1 MNKIFSLVV
10 IISGLALQTSAQI
23 ATSSPYS
30 RFGLGDLHENILPE
44 FSAFG
49 GASTAFNNSSTV
61 NPNNPASFTSFKP
74 NSFLFSTGG
83 WHKTTRMQNKTEEH
97 TVNNNAFSHLIVG
110 FPLSEKWGASIGM
123 LPYSSVGYELNSV
136 VVDENNPE
144 HTGTAYYFGDGG
156 ISKIYF
162 GGAYEPIENFSIGL
176 KASYLFGG
184 LNRRK
189 QLVYDDESFMNSR
202 GNSTINLKGYYYE
215 LGLLYKYD
223 ISEEKQLTIGLTANN
238 DSKIR
243 AKKSELVESFEY
255 SGVFEIPKDTF
266 VNNVAWGDV
275 TLPQYISGGL
285 TYSSGDKWLF
295 VADYSMQ
302 NWADYSMLDESD
314 NLANST
320 RISGGMQFTPDFN
333 SITKYYKRMDYRLG
347 GSYSNTPLLFDGNQ
361 LQEMSVSFGFGIP
374 VKKSRTKYDFS
385 CTIGKRGTTEG
396 NLIKEQFVRLGLSVS
411 YDGIWFVK
419 RKYD

>member
-10 IISGLALQTSAQI
+10 IVSGLALQTSAQI

-49 GASTAFNNSSTV
+49 GASTACNNSSTV
-61 NPNNPASFTSFKP
+61 NPNNPASFISFKP

-83 WHKTTRMQNKTEEH
+83 WHKTIRMQNKTEEH

-110 FPLSEKWGASIGM
+110 FPISEKWGASMGM
-123 LPYSSVGYELNSV
+123 LPYSSMGYEINAR
-136 VVDENNPE
+136 DEDYNADMN
-144 HTGTAYYFGDGG
+144 YFGDGG

-162 GGAYEPIENFSIGL
+162 GGAYETSENFSIGL

-189 QLVYDDESFMNSR
+189 QLIYDNESFMNSR
-202 GNSTINLKGYYYE
+202 ANSTINLKGYYYE

-238 DSKIR
+238 DSEIR

-255 SGVFEIPKDTF
+255 SGVFEISKDTF

-275 TLPQYISGGL
+275 TLPQHISGGL
-285 TYSSGDKWLF
+285 TYSSRDKWLF
-295 VADYSMQ
+295 VADYIMQ
-302 NWADYSMLDESD
+302 NWADYSMFDESD

-320 RISGGMQFTPDFN
+320 RVSGGMQYTPDFN

-347 GSYSNTPLLFDGNQ
+347 GSFSKTPLLFDGNQ

>member
-1 MNKIFSLVV
+1 
-10 IISGLALQTSAQI
+10 
-23 ATSSPYS
+23 
-30 RFGLGDLHENILPE
+30 
-44 FSAFG
+44 
-49 GASTAFNNSSTV
+49 
-61 NPNNPASFTSFKP
+61 
-74 NSFLFSTGG
+74 
-83 WHKTTRMQNKTEEH
+83 MQNKTEEH

-110 FPLSEKWGASIGM
+110 FPLSEKWGASMGM
-123 LPYSSVGYELNSV
+123 LPYSSVGYEINAR
-136 VVDENNPE
+136 DEDYNADMN
-144 HTGTAYYFGDGG
+144 YFGDGG

-189 QLVYDDESFMNSR
+189 KLIFDDESFMNSR
-202 GNSTINLKGYYYE
+202 ANSTINLKGYYYE
-215 LGLLYKYD
+215 LGLLYKHN
-223 ISEEKQLTIGLTANN
+223 ISEEKQISFGFTTNN

-243 AKKSELVESFEY
+243 SKRTELVESFEY
-255 SGVFEIPKDTF
+255 SGFFETPKDTF
-266 VNNVAWGDV
+266 VNKIEWGDV
-275 TLPQYISGGL
+275 NLPKYVCGGL
-285 TYSSGDKWLF
+285 TYRNGKKWLF
-295 VADYSMQ
+295 VVDYSIQ
-302 NWADYSMLDESD
+302 NWSDYSLLDESD
-314 NLANST
+314 DLANST

-385 CTIGKRGTTEG
+385 CTIGKRGTTDD

>member
-30 RFGLGDLHENILPE
+30 RFGLGDLHQNSLPE

-49 GASTAFNNSSTV
+49 GASIGCSNAATI
-61 NPNNPASFTSFKP
+61 NPSNPASYTSFRP
-74 NSFLFSTGG
+74 NSFLLSTGG

-97 TVNNNAFSHLIVG
+97 TVNNNAFSHFLIG
-110 FPLSEKWGASIGM
+110 FPLSKKMGASIGM
-123 LPYSSVGYELNSV
+123 LPYSSIGYELNARNEGYNA
-136 VVDENNPE
+136 DMN
-144 HTGTAYYFGDGG
+144 YFGDGG

-162 GGAYEPIENFSIGL
+162 GGAYEPFKNFSIGAN
-176 KASYLFGG
+176 ASYLFGG

-189 QLVYDDESFMNSR
+189 QLVYEDESFMNSR

-215 LGLLYKYD
+215 LGLLYKHD
-223 ISEEKQLTIGLTANN
+223 ISEEKQLTIGFTANN
-238 DSKIR
+238 GSEIR

-255 SGVFEIPKDTF
+255 SGGVEFSKDIF

-285 TYSSGDKWLF
+285 TYSTGNKWLF

-302 NWADYSMLDESD
+302 NWADYSIFDESD

-320 RISGGMQFTPDFN
+320 RVSGGMQYTPDFN
-333 SITKYYKRMDYRLG
+333 SITKYYKRIDYRLG
-347 GSYSNTPLLFDGNQ
+347 ASYSNTPLLFDGNQ

-385 CTIGKRGTTEG
+385 CTIGKRGATND

>member
-83 WHKTTRMQNKTEEH
+83 WHKTTRMQNKTKEH

-110 FPLSEKWGASIGM
+110 FPLSEKWGASMGM
-123 LPYSSVGYELNSV
+123 LPYSSVGYEINARNE
-136 VVDENNPE
+136 DYNADMN
-144 HTGTAYYFGDGG
+144 YFGDGG

-189 QLVYDDESFMNSR
+189 QLIFDDESFMNSR
-202 GNSTINLKGYYYE
+202 ANSTINLKGYYYE
-215 LGLLYKYD
+215 LGLLYKHN
-223 ISEEKQLTIGLTANN
+223 ISEEKQISFGFTTNN

-243 AKKSELVESFEY
+243 SKRTELVESFEY
-255 SGVFEIPKDTF
+255 SGFFETPKDTF
-266 VNNVAWGDV
+266 VNRIEWGV
-275 TLPQYISGGL
+275 VNLPKYVCGGL
-285 TYSSGDKWLF
+285 TYRNGKKWLF

-302 NWADYSMLDESD
+302 NWSDYSLLDESD
-314 NLANST
+314 DLANNT

-385 CTIGKRGTTEG
+385 CTIGKRGTTDD

>member
-30 RFGLGDLHENILPE
+30 RFGLGDLHQNSLPE

-49 GASTAFNNSSTV
+49 GASIGCSNASTI
-61 NPNNPASFTSFKP
+61 NPSNPASYTSFRP
-74 NSFLFSTGG
+74 NSFLLSTGG
-83 WHKTTRMQNKTEEH
+83 WHKTTRMQNSFAEH
-97 TVNNNAFSHLIVG
+97 TVNNNAFSHFLIG
-110 FPLSEKWGASIGM
+110 FPLSKKMGASIGM
-123 LPYSSVGYELNSV
+123 LPYSSIGYELNAR
-136 VVDENNPE
+136 NK
-144 HTGTAYYFGDGG
+144 AYNADMNYFGDGG

-162 GGAYEPIENFSIGL
+162 GGAYEPFNNFSIGAN
-176 KASYLFGG
+176 ASYLFGG

-189 QLVYDDESFMNSR
+189 QLIYDDESFMNSR

-238 DSKIR
+238 DSEIR

-255 SGVFEIPKDTF
+255 SGFFETPKDTF
-266 VNNVAWGDV
+266 VNKIEWGDV
-275 TLPQYISGGL
+275 NLPKYVCGGL
-285 TYSSGDKWLF
+285 TYRNGKKWLF

-302 NWADYSMLDESD
+302 NWADYSLLDESD
-314 NLANST
+314 DLANST

>member
-83 WHKTTRMQNKTEEH
+83 WHKTTRMQNKTKEH

-110 FPLSEKWGASIGM
+110 FPLSEKWGASMGM
-123 LPYSSVGYELNSV
+123 LPYSSVGYEINARNE
-136 VVDENNPE
+136 DYNADMN
-144 HTGTAYYFGDGG
+144 YFGDGG

-189 QLVYDDESFMNSR
+189 QLIFDDESFMNSR
-202 GNSTINLKGYYYE
+202 ANSTINLKGYYYE
-215 LGLLYKYD
+215 LGLLYKHN
-223 ISEEKQLTIGLTANN
+223 ISEEKQISFGFTTNN

-243 AKKSELVESFEY
+243 SKRTELVESFEY
-255 SGVFEIPKDTF
+255 SGFFETPKDTF
-266 VNNVAWGDV
+266 VNKIEWGV
-275 TLPQYISGGL
+275 VNLPKYVCGGL
-285 TYSSGDKWLF
+285 TYRNGKKWLF

-302 NWADYSMLDESD
+302 NWSDYSLLDESD
-314 NLANST
+314 DLANNT

-333 SITKYYKRMDYRLG
+333 SITKYYKRIDYRLG

-385 CTIGKRGTTEG
+385 CTIGKRGTTDD

>member
-1 MNKIFSLVV
+1 MNKILSLVV
-10 IISGLALQTSAQI
+10 IISSLALQATAQI

-30 RFGLGDLHENILPE
+30 RFGLGDLHQNSLPA

-49 GASTAFNNSSTV
+49 GASIGFSNATTI
-61 NPNNPASFTSFKP
+61 NPSNPASFTSFNP
-74 NSFLFSTGG
+74 NSFLLSTGG

-97 TVNNNAFSHLIVG
+97 TVNNNAFSHFLIG
-110 FPLSEKWGASIGM
+110 FPLSKKMGASIGM
-123 LPYSSVGYELNSV
+123 LPYSSIGYELNARN
-136 VVDENNPE
+136 E
-144 HTGTAYYFGDGG
+144 AYNADMNYFGDGG

-162 GGAYEPIENFSIGL
+162 GGAYEPFKNFSVGVN
-176 KASYLFGG
+176 ASYLFGA

-189 QLVYDDESFMNSR
+189 QLIYDDESFMNSR
-202 GNSTINLKGYYYE
+202 GNSTINVKGYYYE

-223 ISEEKQLTIGLTANN
+223 ISEDQQLIIGLTANN
-238 DSKIR
+238 DSEIT

-266 VNNVAWGDV
+266 VNNVSWGDV
-275 TLPQYISGGL
+275 TLPQYISGGI

-302 NWADYSMLDESD
+302 NWAVYSIFDESD

-320 RISGGMQFTPDFN
+320 RISGGIQFTPDYN

-347 GSYSNTPLLFDGNQ
+347 GSYSNTPLLFFDGNQ

-385 CTIGKRGTTEG
+385 CTIGKRGTTEW

>member
-30 RFGLGDLHENILPE
+30 RFGLGDLHQNSIPE

-49 GASTAFNNSSTV
+49 GASIGCSNASTI
-61 NPNNPASFTSFKP
+61 NPSNPASFTSFKP
-74 NSFLFSTGG
+74 NSFLLSTGG

-97 TVNNNAFSHLIVG
+97 TVNNNAFSHFLIG
-110 FPLSEKWGASIGM
+110 FPLSKKMGASIGM
-123 LPYSSVGYELNSV
+123 LPYSSIGYELNAR
-136 VVDENNPE
+136 NK
-144 HTGTAYYFGDGG
+144 AYNADMNYFGDGG

-162 GGAYEPIENFSIGL
+162 GGAYEPFNNFSIGAN
-176 KASYLFGG
+176 ASYLFGG

-189 QLVYDDESFMNSR
+189 QLIYDDESFMNSR

-238 DSKIR
+238 DSEIR

-314 NLANST
+314 DLANST

-411 YDGIWFVK
+411 YNGIWFVK

>member
-49 GASTAFNNSSTV
+49 GASTAFYSSSTV
-61 NPNNPASFTSFKP
+61 NPNNPATFTFIKP

-83 WHKTTRMQNKTEEH
+83 WHKTTIMRDKTEEH

-110 FPLSEKWGASIGM
+110 FPLSKRWGASMGM
-123 LPYSSVGYELNSV
+123 LPYSSVGYEINARNE
-136 VVDENNPE
+136 DYNADMN
-144 HTGTAYYFGDGG
+144 YFGDGG

-189 QLVYDDESFMNSR
+189 QLIFDDESFMNSR
-202 GNSTINLKGYYYE
+202 ANSTINLKGYYYE
-215 LGLLYKYD
+215 LGLLYKHN
-223 ISEEKQLTIGLTANN
+223 ISEEKQISFGFTTNN

-243 AKKSELVESFEY
+243 SKRTELVESFEY
-255 SGVFEIPKDTF
+255 SGFFETPKDTF
-266 VNNVAWGDV
+266 VNKIEWGDV
-275 TLPQYISGGL
+275 NLPKYVCGGL
-285 TYSSGDKWLF
+285 TYRNGKKWLF

-302 NWADYSMLDESD
+302 NWSDYSLLDESD
-314 NLANST
+314 DLANST

-385 CTIGKRGTTEG
+385 CTIGKRGTTDD

>member
-49 GASTAFNNSSTV
+49 GASTAFYSSSTV
-61 NPNNPASFTSFKP
+61 NPNNPATFTFIKP

-83 WHKTTRMQNKTEEH
+83 WHKTTIMRDKTEEH

-110 FPLSEKWGASIGM
+110 FPLSKRWGASMGM
-123 LPYSSVGYELNSV
+123 LPYSSVGYEINARNEDYNADLN
-136 VVDENNPE
+136 
-144 HTGTAYYFGDGG
+144 YFGDGG

-162 GGAYEPIENFSIGL
+162 GGAYEPIHNFSIGL

-189 QLVYDDESFMNSR
+189 QLIFDDDSFMNSR
-202 GNSTINLKGYYYE
+202 ANSTINIKGYYYE

-223 ISEEKQLTIGLTANN
+223 ISDEKYLTLGLTANN
-238 DSKIR
+238 DSEIR
-243 AKKSELVESFEY
+243 AKKSDLVESFVF
-255 SGVFEIPKDTF
+255 SGFFETTKDTF
-266 VNNVAWGDV
+266 VNKIEWGDV
-275 TLPQYISGGL
+275 NLPKYISGGL
-285 TYSSGDKWLF
+285 TYRNGKKWIF
-295 VADYSMQ
+295 VADYSVQ
-302 NWADYSMLDESD
+302 NWSDYSLLDESD
-314 NLANST
+314 DLANSMK
-320 RISGGMQFTPDFN
+320 IAGGIQFTPDYN
-333 SITKYYKRMDYRLG
+333 SITKYYRRIDYRLG
-347 GSYSNTPLLFDGNQ
+347 ASYSNTPLMLEGNQ
-361 LQEMSVSFGFGIP
+361 LKEMSVSFGFGIP

-396 NLIKEQFVRLGLSVS
+396 NLIKEQFARLGLSVT

>member
-61 NPNNPASFTSFKP
+61 NSNNPASFTSFKP

-110 FPLSEKWGASIGM
+110 FPLSEKWGASMGM
-123 LPYSSVGYELNSV
+123 LPYSSVGYEISAREEDYNAGM
-136 VVDENNPE
+136 N
-144 HTGTAYYFGDGG
+144 YFGDGG

-189 QLVYDDESFMNSR
+189 QLIFDDESFMNSR
-202 GNSTINLKGYYYE
+202 ANSTINLKGYYYE
-215 LGLLYKYD
+215 LGLLYKHN
-223 ISEEKQLTIGLTANN
+223 ISEEKQISFGFTTNN

-243 AKKSELVESFEY
+243 SKRTELVESFEY
-255 SGVFEIPKDTF
+255 SGFIETPKDTF
-266 VNNVAWGDV
+266 VNKIEWGV
-275 TLPQYISGGL
+275 VNLPKYVCWGL
-285 TYSSGDKWLF
+285 TYKNGKKWLF

-302 NWADYSMLDESD
+302 NWADYSLLDESD
-314 NLANST
+314 DLANSMK
-320 RISGGMQFTPDFN
+320 IAGGMQFTPDYN
-333 SITKYYKRMDYRLG
+333 SITKYFKRIDYRLG
-347 GSYSNTPLLFDGNQ
+347 ASYINTPLLLEGNQ
-361 LQEMSVSFGFGIP
+361 LKEMSVSFGFGIP

-385 CTIGKRGTTEG
+385 CTIGKRGAIEG

>member
-30 RFGLGDLHENILPE
+30 RFGLGDLHQNSIPE

-49 GASTAFNNSSTV
+49 GASIGCSNASTI
-61 NPNNPASFTSFKP
+61 NPSNPASYTSFKP
-74 NSFLFSTGG
+74 NSFLLSTGG
-83 WHKTTRMQNKTEEH
+83 WHKTTRMQNSSAEH
-97 TVNNNAFSHLIVG
+97 TVNNNAFSHFLIG
-110 FPLSEKWGASIGM
+110 FPLSKKMGASIGM
-123 LPYSSVGYELNSV
+123 LPYSSIGYELNARN
-136 VVDENNPE
+136 E
-144 HTGTAYYFGDGG
+144 AYNADMNYFGDGG

-162 GGAYEPIENFSIGL
+162 GGAYEPFNNFSIGAN
-176 KASYLFGG
+176 ASYLFGG

-189 QLVYDDESFMNSR
+189 QLIYDDESFMNSR

-223 ISEEKQLTIGLTANN
+223 ISEEQQLTIGLTANN
-238 DSKIR
+238 DSEIR

-255 SGVFEIPKDTF
+255 SGVFEIPKDMF
-266 VNNVAWGDV
+266 VDTVAWDDV
-275 TLPQYISGGL
+275 TLPQYISGGI

-302 NWADYSMLDESD
+302 NWADYSMFDESD

-320 RISGGMQFTPDFN
+320 RISGGMQFIPDYN

>member
-30 RFGLGDLHENILPE
+30 RFGLGDLHENVLPE

-110 FPLSEKWGASIGM
+110 FPLSEKWGASMGM
-123 LPYSSVGYELNSV
+123 LPYSSVGYEINAR
-136 VVDENNPE
+136 DEDYNADMN
-144 HTGTAYYFGDGG
+144 YFGDGG

-189 QLVYDDESFMNSR
+189 QLIFDDESFMNSR
-202 GNSTINLKGYYYE
+202 ANSTINLKGYYYE
-215 LGLLYKYD
+215 LGLLYKD
-223 ISEEKQLTIGLTANN
+223 GVSGVITKDPNKAIKLFTTSAREEKGVVEFDYTI
-238 DSKIR
+238 
-243 AKKSELVESFEY
+243 KKKVLLLKVLL
-255 SGVFEIPKDTF
+255 K
-266 VNNVAWGDV
+266 
-275 TLPQYISGGL
+275 
-285 TYSSGDKWLF
+285 
-295 VADYSMQ
+295 MQ
-302 NWADYSMLDESD
+302 KKLCK
-314 NLANST
+314 
-320 RISGGMQFTPDFN
+320 MQ
-333 SITKYYKRMDYRLG
+333 K
-347 GSYSNTPLLFDGNQ
+347 
-361 LQEMSVSFGFGIP
+361 
-374 VKKSRTKYDFS
+374 
-385 CTIGKRGTTEG
+385 
-396 NLIKEQFVRLGLSVS
+396 
-411 YDGIWFVK
+411 
-419 RKYD
+419 

>member
-30 RFGLGDLHENILPE
+30 RFGLGDLHQNSIPE

-49 GASTAFNNSSTV
+49 GASIGCSNASTI
-61 NPNNPASFTSFKP
+61 NPSNPASFTSFKP
-74 NSFLFSTGG
+74 NSFLLSTGG
-83 WHKTTRMQNKTEEH
+83 WHKTTRMQNSSAEH
-97 TVNNNAFSHLIVG
+97 TVNNNAFSHFLIG
-110 FPLSEKWGASIGM
+110 FPLSKKMGASIGM
-123 LPYSSVGYELNSV
+123 LPYSSIGYELNARN
-136 VVDENNPE
+136 E
-144 HTGTAYYFGDGG
+144 AYNADMNYFGDGG

-162 GGAYEPIENFSIGL
+162 GGAYEPFNNFSIGAN
-176 KASYLFGG
+176 ASYLFGG

-189 QLVYDDESFMNSR
+189 QLIYDDESFMNSR

-238 DSKIR
+238 DSEIR

-255 SGVFEIPKDTF
+255 SGVFEIPKDMF
-266 VNNVAWGDV
+266 VDTVAWDDV
-275 TLPQYISGGL
+275 TLPQYISSGI

-302 NWADYSMLDESD
+302 NWADYSMFDESD

-320 RISGGMQFTPDFN
+320 RISGGMQYTPDFN

>member
-110 FPLSEKWGASIGM
+110 FPLSEKWGASMGM
-123 LPYSSVGYELNSV
+123 LPYSSVGYEINAR
-136 VVDENNPE
+136 DEDYNADMN
-144 HTGTAYYFGDGG
+144 YFGDGG

-189 QLVYDDESFMNSR
+189 QLIFDDESFMNSR

>member
-23 ATSSPYS
+23 STSSPYS

-44 FSAFG
+44 FLAFG
-49 GASTAFNNSSTV
+49 GASTAFSSSSTV

-83 WHKTTRMQNKTEEH
+83 WHKTTRMQNKTEKH

-110 FPLSEKWGASIGM
+110 FPLSEKWGASMGM
-123 LPYSSVGYELNSV
+123 LPYSSVGYEINTRNE
-136 VVDENNPE
+136 DYNANMN
-144 HTGTAYYFGDGG
+144 YFGDGG

-162 GGAYEPIENFSIGL
+162 GGAYEPIENISIGL

-189 QLVYDDESFMNSR
+189 QLIFDDESFMNSR
-202 GNSTINLKGYYYE
+202 ANSSINLKGYYYE
-215 LGLLYKYD
+215 LGLLYTHN
-223 ISEEKQLTIGLTANN
+223 ISEEQQISFGFTTNN

-243 AKKSELVESFEY
+243 SNRTELVESFEY
-255 SGVFEIPKDTF
+255 SGLFETPKDTF
-266 VNNVAWGDV
+266 VNKIEWGDIN
-275 TLPQYISGGL
+275 LPKYACGGL
-285 TYSSGDKWLF
+285 SYRNGKKWLF
-295 VADYSMQ
+295 VADYSIQ
-302 NWADYSMLDESD
+302 NWSDYSLLDESD
-314 NLANST
+314 DLANSMKIT
-320 RISGGMQFTPDFN
+320 GGMQFTPDYN
-333 SITKYYKRMDYRLG
+333 SITKYYKRIDYRMG
-347 GSYSNTPLLFDGNQ
+347 ASYSNTPLLLEGNQ
-361 LQEMSVSFGFGIP
+361 LKEMSVSFGFGIP

-385 CTIGKRGTTEG
+385 CTIGERGTTDD

>member
-30 RFGLGDLHENILPE
+30 RFGLGDLHQNSIPE

-49 GASTAFNNSSTV
+49 GASIGCSNASTI
-61 NPNNPASFTSFKP
+61 NPSNPASFTSFKP
-74 NSFLFSTGG
+74 NSFLLSTGG
-83 WHKTTRMQNKTEEH
+83 WHKTTRMQNSSAEH
-97 TVNNNAFSHLIVG
+97 TVNNNAFSHFLIG
-110 FPLSEKWGASIGM
+110 FPLSKKMGASIGM
-123 LPYSSVGYELNSV
+123 LPYSSIGYELNARN
-136 VVDENNPE
+136 E
-144 HTGTAYYFGDGG
+144 AYNADMNYFGDGG

-162 GGAYEPIENFSIGL
+162 GGAYEPFNNFSIGAN
-176 KASYLFGG
+176 ASYLFGG

-189 QLVYDDESFMNSR
+189 QLIYDDESFMNSR

-238 DSKIR
+238 DSEIR

-275 TLPQYISGGL
+275 TLPQYISGGI

-302 NWADYSMLDESD
+302 NWADYSMFDESD

-320 RISGGMQFTPDFN
+320 RISGGMQYTPDFN

>member
-30 RFGLGDLHENILPE
+30 RFGLGDLYQNSLPE

-49 GASTAFNNSSTV
+49 GASIGCSNALTV

-110 FPLSEKWGASIGM
+110 FPLSEKWGASMGM
-123 LPYSSVGYELNSV
+123 LPYSSVGYEINAR
-136 VVDENNPE
+136 DEDYNADMN
-144 HTGTAYYFGDGG
+144 YFGDGG

-189 QLVYDDESFMNSR
+189 QLIFDDESFMNSR
-202 GNSTINLKGYYYE
+202 ANSTINLKGYYYE
-215 LGLLYKYD
+215 LGLLYKHN
-223 ISEEKQLTIGLTANN
+223 ISEEKQISFGFTTNN

-243 AKKSELVESFEY
+243 SKRTELVESFEY
-255 SGVFEIPKDTF
+255 SGFFEIPKDTF
-266 VNNVAWGDV
+266 VNKIEWGDV
-275 TLPQYISGGL
+275 NLPKYVCGGL
-285 TYSSGDKWLF
+285 AYRNGKKWLF

-302 NWADYSMLDESD
+302 NWSDYSLLDESD
-314 NLANST
+314 DLANST

-385 CTIGKRGTTEG
+385 CTIGKRGTSEG

>member
-10 IISGLALQTSAQI
+10 IISGLALQTTAQI

-61 NPNNPASFTSFKP
+61 NPNNPATFTSFKP

-83 WHKTTRMQNKTEEH
+83 WHKTTRMQNKTKEH

-110 FPLSEKWGASIGM
+110 FPLSEKWGASMGM
-123 LPYSSVGYELNSV
+123 LPYSSVGYEINARNE
-136 VVDENNPE
+136 DYNADMN
-144 HTGTAYYFGDGG
+144 YFGDGG

-189 QLVYDDESFMNSR
+189 QLIFDDESFMNSR
-202 GNSTINLKGYYYE
+202 ANSTINLKGYYYE
-215 LGLLYKYD
+215 LGLLYKHN
-223 ISEEKQLTIGLTANN
+223 ISEEKQISFGFTTNN

-243 AKKSELVESFEY
+243 SKRTELVESFEY
-255 SGVFEIPKDTF
+255 SGFFETPKDTF
-266 VNNVAWGDV
+266 VNKIEWGV
-275 TLPQYISGGL
+275 VNLPKYVCGGL
-285 TYSSGDKWLF
+285 TYRNGKKWLF

-302 NWADYSMLDESD
+302 NWSDYSLLDESD
-314 NLANST
+314 DLANNT

-385 CTIGKRGTTEG
+385 CTIGKRGTTDD

>member
-1 MNKIFSLVV
+1 MHKIFSLVV

-30 RFGLGDLHENILPE
+30 RFGLGDLHENILPK

-49 GASTAFNNSSTV
+49 GPSTAFSGSSTV

-83 WHKTTRMQNKTEEH
+83 WHKTTRMQNITEEH
-97 TVNNNAFSHLIVG
+97 TANNNAFSHLIVG
-110 FPLSEKWGASIGM
+110 FPLSEKWGASMGM
-123 LPYSSVGYELNSV
+123 LPYSSVGYEINAR
-136 VVDENNPE
+136 DKYYNADMN
-144 HTGTAYYFGDGG
+144 YFGDGG

-162 GGAYEPIENFSIGL
+162 GGAYEPFKNFSIGVN
-176 KASYLFGG
+176 ASYLFGG

-189 QLVYDDESFMNSR
+189 QLIYDDESFFHSR

-223 ISEEKQLTIGLTANN
+223 ISEEKQLTLGLTANN
-238 DSKIR
+238 DSEIR

-255 SGVFEIPKDTF
+255 SGIFEIPKDTSHIIYT
-266 VNNVAWGDV
+266 WGDV

-302 NWADYSMLDESD
+302 NWADYSMFDESD
-314 NLANST
+314 NLENST
-320 RISGGMQFTPDFN
+320 RISGGMQFTPDYN

-374 VKKSRTKYDFS
+374 VRKSRTKYDFS

>member
-30 RFGLGDLHENILPE
+30 RFGLGDLHENVLPE

-110 FPLSEKWGASIGM
+110 FPLSEKWGASMGM
-123 LPYSSVGYELNSV
+123 LPYSSVGYEINAR
-136 VVDENNPE
+136 DEDYNADMN
-144 HTGTAYYFGDGG
+144 YFGDGG

-189 QLVYDDESFMNSR
+189 KLIFDDESFMNSR
-202 GNSTINLKGYYYE
+202 ANSTINLKGYYYE
-215 LGLLYKYD
+215 LGLLYKHN
-223 ISEEKQLTIGLTANN
+223 ISEEKQISFGFTTNN

-243 AKKSELVESFEY
+243 SKRTELVESFEY
-255 SGVFEIPKDTF
+255 SGFFETPKDTF
-266 VNNVAWGDV
+266 VNKIEWGDV
-275 TLPQYISGGL
+275 NLPKYVCGGL
-285 TYSSGDKWLF
+285 TYRNGKKWLF
-295 VADYSMQ
+295 VVDYSIQ
-302 NWADYSMLDESD
+302 NWSDYSLLDESD
-314 NLANST
+314 DLANST

-374 VKKSRTKYDFS
+374 VKKSRTKYDVS
-385 CTIGKRGTTEG
+385 LTLGQRGTTD
-396 NLIKEQFVRLGLSVS
+396 NSLIKEQFVKFGLSVS

>member
-30 RFGLGDLHENILPE
+30 RFGLGDLHENVLPE

-97 TVNNNAFSHLIVG
+97 TVNNNAFSHLILG
-110 FPLSEKWGASIGM
+110 FPLSEKWGASMGM
-123 LPYSSVGYELNSV
+123 LPYSSVGYEINAR
-136 VVDENNPE
+136 DEDYNADMN
-144 HTGTAYYFGDGG
+144 YFGDGG

-189 QLVYDDESFMNSR
+189 QLIFDDESFMNSR
-202 GNSTINLKGYYYE
+202 ANSTINLKGYYYE
-215 LGLLYKYD
+215 LGLLYKHN
-223 ISEEKQLTIGLTANN
+223 ISEEKQISFGFTTNN

-243 AKKSELVESFEY
+243 SKRTELVESFEY
-255 SGVFEIPKDTF
+255 SGFFETPKDTF
-266 VNNVAWGDV
+266 VNKIEWGDV
-275 TLPQYISGGL
+275 NLPKYVCGGL
-285 TYSSGDKWLF
+285 TYRNGKKWLF
-295 VADYSMQ
+295 VADYSVQ
-302 NWADYSMLDESD
+302 NWSDYSLLDESD
-314 NLANST
+314 DLANST

-385 CTIGKRGTTEG
+385 CTIGKRGTTDD

>member
-1 MNKIFSLVV
+1 MKKIFSLVV

-30 RFGLGDLHENILPE
+30 RFGLGDLHQNSLPE

-49 GASTAFNNSSTV
+49 GASIGCSNASTI
-61 NPNNPASFTSFKP
+61 NPSNPASYTSFRP
-74 NSFLFSTGG
+74 NSFLLSTGG
-83 WHKTTRMQNKTEEH
+83 WHKTTRMQNSFAEH
-97 TVNNNAFSHLIVG
+97 TVNNNAFSHFLIG
-110 FPLSEKWGASIGM
+110 FPLSKKMGASIGM
-123 LPYSSVGYELNSV
+123 LPYSSIGYELNAR
-136 VVDENNPE
+136 NK
-144 HTGTAYYFGDGG
+144 AYNADMNYFGDGG

-162 GGAYEPIENFSIGL
+162 GGAYEPFNNFSIGAN
-176 KASYLFGG
+176 ASYLFGG

-189 QLVYDDESFMNSR
+189 QLIYDDESFMNSR

-238 DSKIR
+238 DSEIR

-255 SGVFEIPKDTF
+255 SGFFETPKDTF
-266 VNNVAWGDV
+266 VNKIEWGDV
-275 TLPQYISGGL
+275 NLPKYVCGGL
-285 TYSSGDKWLF
+285 TYRNGKKWLF

-302 NWADYSMLDESD
+302 NWADYSLLDESD
-314 NLANST
+314 DLANST

>member
-1 MNKIFSLVV
+1 MYKIFSLVV

-30 RFGLGDLHENILPE
+30 RFGLGDLHENILTE
-44 FSAFG
+44 FLAFG
-49 GASTAFNNSSTV
+49 GASTAFNKSSTV

-110 FPLSEKWGASIGM
+110 FPLSEKWGASMGM
-123 LPYSSVGYELNSV
+123 LPYSSVGYEINAR
-136 VVDENNPE
+136 DEDYNADMN
-144 HTGTAYYFGDGG
+144 YFGDGG

-189 QLVYDDESFMNSR
+189 QLIFDDESFMNSR
-202 GNSTINLKGYYYE
+202 ANSTINLKGYFYE
-215 LGLLYKYD
+215 LGLLYKHN
-223 ISEEKQLTIGLTANN
+223 ISEEKQISFGFTTNN

-243 AKKSELVESFEY
+243 SKRTELVESFEY
-255 SGVFEIPKDTF
+255 SGFFETPKDTF
-266 VNNVAWGDV
+266 VNKIEWGDV
-275 TLPQYISGGL
+275 NLPKYVSGGF
-285 TYSSGDKWLF
+285 TYRNGEKWLF

-302 NWADYSMLDESD
+302 NWSDYSLFDESD
-314 NLANST
+314 DLANST

-333 SITKYYKRMDYRLG
+333 SITKYYKRMDYRIG

>member
-30 RFGLGDLHENILPE
+30 RFGLGDLHQNSIPE

-49 GASTAFNNSSTV
+49 GASIGCSNASTV

-74 NSFLFSTGG
+74 NSFLLSTGG
-83 WHKTTRMQNKTEEH
+83 WHKTTRMQNSSAEH
-97 TVNNNAFSHLIVG
+97 TVNNNAFSHFLIG
-110 FPLSEKWGASIGM
+110 FPLSEKMGASIGM
-123 LPYSSVGYELNSV
+123 LPYSSIGYELNARN
-136 VVDENNPE
+136 E
-144 HTGTAYYFGDGG
+144 AYNADMNYFGDGG

-162 GGAYEPIENFSIGL
+162 GGAYEPFKNFSIGVN
-176 KASYLFGG
+176 ASYLFGG

-189 QLVYDDESFMNSR
+189 QLIYDDESFMNSR

-238 DSKIR
+238 DSEIR

-320 RISGGMQFTPDFN
+320 RISGGMQYTPDFN